1 MAKALGIINIE
12 PYYVR
17 VEGIE
22 DHRPIS
28 ASSILG
34 RYRVIDFMLSNF
46 TNSGINNIDIQ
57 VKNRPRSTIQHV
69 THTNYNINTKKGNM
83 RVLYGEK
90 TVANEIYNTD
100 ISA

>member
-28 ASSILG
+28 ASS
-34 RYRVIDFMLSNF
+34 
-46 TNSGINNIDIQ
+46 
-57 VKNRPRSTIQHV
+57 
-69 THTNYNINTKKGNM
+69 
-83 RVLYGEK
+83 VL
-90 TVANEIYNTD
+90 
-100 ISA
+100 